1 MLERFF
7 KRRDVTEFIDEVI
20 SNSIYSKKKN
30 SVYDS
35 YEVFVDSSQALFTFF
50 DAIYKFAI
58 IIEDEAYF
66 TEYIMQIRKVIKK
79 FENFNDINEGINK
92 IIGKIC
98 ALKLGLS
105 DREDV
110 IARKYIVKYVYDK
123 YIVSGYVFHGFP
135 SIYKDDICKY
145 GLVPDNY
152 HHMYDKFIEINKI
165 FERHGF
171 YNVLGKDFKVKGI
184 YFTDSFILGCF
195 YAFSAPMYFYRLL
208 GYNSFDISNYDD
220 KAYLNNDYFA
230 SFNNLSLLMR
240 KAKLTEAEKKFVIK
254 TCFEE
259 WKLIKN
265 STDVS
270 ILAIKRSSV
279 GLNYL
284 KNIDDILAKTSF
296 CDLGNSI
303 GKIFSYCDNEILV
316 TEKISSN
323 DINIISLN
331 NYKELK
337 SIRDMRL
344 NDIKNRQEA
353 YNSDKI
359 INAYGKVSILMIL
372 GSLLITLGVIATI
385 VMFYKGR

>member
-30 SVYDS
+30 SIYDS

-66 TEYIMQIRKVIKK
+66 TEYIMQVRKVIKK

-195 YAFSAPMYFYRLL
+195 YAFSSPMYFYRLL
-208 GYNSFDISNYDD
+208 GCNSFDISNFDD

-270 ILAIKRSSV
+270 ILAIKRNIL

-337 SIRDMRL
+337 SIRDMKL

-385 VMFYKGR
+385 VMFYKG

>member
-1 MLERFF
+1 
-7 KRRDVTEFIDEVI
+7 
-20 SNSIYSKKKN
+20 
-30 SVYDS
+30 
-35 YEVFVDSSQALFTFF
+35 
-50 DAIYKFAI
+50 
-58 IIEDEAYF
+58 
-66 TEYIMQIRKVIKK
+66 
-79 FENFNDINEGINK
+79 
-92 IIGKIC
+92 
-98 ALKLGLS
+98 
-105 DREDV
+105 
-110 IARKYIVKYVYDK
+110 
-123 YIVSGYVFHGFP
+123 
-135 SIYKDDICKY
+135 
-145 GLVPDNY
+145 
-152 HHMYDKFIEINKI
+152 
-165 FERHGF
+165 
-171 YNVLGKDFKVKGI
+171 
-184 YFTDSFILGCF
+184 
-195 YAFSAPMYFYRLL
+195 MYFYRLL

-385 VMFYKGR
+385 VMFYKG

>member
-66 TEYIMQIRKVIKK
+66 TEYIMQVRKVIKK

-171 YNVLGKDFKVKGI
+171 YNILGKDFKVRGI

-303 GKIFSYCDNEILV
+303 GKIFNYCDNEILV
-316 TEKISSN
+316 TEKINSN
-323 DINIISLN
+323 DINLINLN

-337 SIRDMRL
+337 SIRNMKL

-385 VMFYKGR
+385 VMFYKG

>member
-1 MLERFF
+1 MLERYF

-20 SNSIYSKKKN
+20 SNSIYSQKKN

-50 DAIYKFAI
+50 DAIYKFSI
-58 IIEDEAYF
+58 IIEDDAYF
-66 TEYIMQIRKVIKK
+66 AEYITQIKKVIRR
-79 FENFNDINEGINK
+79 FQNYTDINEGINK

-110 IARKYIVKYVYDK
+110 IARKYIIKYIYDK

-135 SIYKDDICKY
+135 SIYKEDIYKN

-152 HHMYDKFIEINKI
+152 HNMYDKFMEINKI
-165 FERHGF
+165 FQRHGF
-171 YNVLGKDFKVKGI
+171 YNVLGKDFKIKGI

-208 GYNSFDISNYDD
+208 GCNNFDISNYDD

-240 KAKLTEAEKKFVIK
+240 KAKLNDAEKKFVIK

-279 GLNYL
+279 GLDYL
-284 KNIDDILAKTSF
+284 KNIDDILAKASF

-303 GKIFSYCDNEILV
+303 GKMFNCCSNEILV
-316 TEKISSN
+316 TDKINSN
-323 DINIISLN
+323 DVNIINLN

-337 SIRDMRL
+337 NIREKKL
-344 NDIKNRQEA
+344 NDIKNRQDV
-353 YNSDKI
+353 YNSDKL

-372 GSLLITLGVIATI
+372 GSLLITLGVIMTI
-385 VMFYKGR
+385 IMFYKG

>member
-66 TEYIMQIRKVIKK
+66 TEYIMQVRKVIKK

-195 YAFSAPMYFYRLL
+195 YAFSSPMYFYRLL
-208 GYNSFDISNYDD
+208 GCNNFDISNFDD

-240 KAKLTEAEKKFVIK
+240 KARLTEAEKKFVIK

-265 STDVS
+265 STNIS

-303 GKIFSYCDNEILV
+303 CKIFSYCDNEILV
-316 TEKISSN
+316 TEKINSN
-323 DINIISLN
+323 DVNIINLN

-337 SIRDMRL
+337 SIRDMKL

-385 VMFYKGR
+385 VMFYKG

>member
-30 SVYDS
+30 SIYDS
-35 YEVFVDSSQALFTFF
+35 YEVFSDSSQVLFTFF

-66 TEYIMQIRKVIKK
+66 TEYIMQVRKVIKK

-171 YNVLGKDFKVKGI
+171 YNVLGKDFKVKGT

-208 GYNSFDISNYDD
+208 GCNSFDITGFDD

-230 SFNNLSLLMR
+230 SFNNLGLLMR
-240 KAKLTEAEKKFVIK
+240 KAKLTESEKKFVIK

-265 STDVS
+265 NTNIS
-270 ILAIKRSSV
+270 ILAIKRSSL

-284 KNIDDILAKTSF
+284 KNIDDILAKASF

-337 SIRDMRL
+337 SIRDVKL

-385 VMFYKGR
+385 VMFYKG

>member
-66 TEYIMQIRKVIKK
+66 TEYIMQVRKVIKK

-195 YAFSAPMYFYRLL
+195 YAFSSPMYFYRLL
-208 GYNSFDISNYDD
+208 GSNNFDISNFDD

-240 KAKLTEAEKKFVIK
+240 KARLTEAEKKFVIK

-265 STDVS
+265 STNVS

-316 TEKISSN
+316 TEKINSN
-323 DINIISLN
+323 DVNIINLN
-331 NYKELK
+331 NYKELI
-337 SIRDMRL
+337 SIRDMKL

-372 GSLLITLGVIATI
+372 GSFLITLGVIATI
-385 VMFYKGR
+385 VMFYKG

>member
-152 HHMYDKFIEINKI
+152 HHMYDKFIEINKM

-385 VMFYKGR
+385 VMFYKG

>member
-152 HHMYDKFIEINKI
+152 HHMYDKFIEINKM

-195 YAFSAPMYFYRLL
+195 YAFSEHIYFYRLL
-208 GYNSFDISNYDD
+208 VCNSFNISNYYD

-303 GKIFSYCDNEILV
+303 GKIFNYCDNEILV

-385 VMFYKGR
+385 VMFYKG

>member
-152 HHMYDKFIEINKI
+152 HHMYDKFIEINKM

-208 GYNSFDISNYDD
+208 CCNSFDISNYDD

-316 TEKISSN
+316 TEKINSN

-385 VMFYKGR
+385 VMFYKG

>member
-171 YNVLGKDFKVKGI
+171 YNILGKDFKVKGI

-303 GKIFSYCDNEILV
+303 GKIFNYCDNEILV

-323 DINIISLN
+323 DINLINLN

-337 SIRDMRL
+337 SIRDMKL

-385 VMFYKGR
+385 VMFYKG

>member
-152 HHMYDKFIEINKI
+152 HHMYDKFIEINKM

-208 GYNSFDISNYDD
+208 CCNSFDISNYDD
-220 KAYLNNDYFA
+220 KAYLNND
-230 SFNNLSLLMR
+230 
-240 KAKLTEAEKKFVIK
+240 
-254 TCFEE
+254 
-259 WKLIKN
+259 
-265 STDVS
+265 
-270 ILAIKRSSV
+270 
-279 GLNYL
+279 
-284 KNIDDILAKTSF
+284 
-296 CDLGNSI
+296 
-303 GKIFSYCDNEILV
+303 
-316 TEKISSN
+316 
-323 DINIISLN
+323 
-331 NYKELK
+331 
-337 SIRDMRL
+337 
-344 NDIKNRQEA
+344 
-353 YNSDKI
+353 
-359 INAYGKVSILMIL
+359 
-372 GSLLITLGVIATI
+372 
-385 VMFYKGR
+385 

>member
-385 VMFYKGR
+385 VMFYKG

>member
-66 TEYIMQIRKVIKK
+66 TEYIMQVRKVIKK

-171 YNVLGKDFKVKGI
+171 YNILGKDFKVKGI

-316 TEKISSN
+316 TEKINSN
-323 DINIISLN
+323 DINLINLN

-337 SIRDMRL
+337 SIRNMKL

-385 VMFYKGR
+385 VMFYKG

>member
-208 GYNSFDISNYDD
+208 GCNSFNISNYDD

-230 SFNNLSLLMR
+230 SFNNLSLLVR

-303 GKIFSYCDNEILV
+303 GKIFNYCDNEILV

-385 VMFYKGR
+385 VMFYKG

>member
-171 YNVLGKDFKVKGI
+171 YNILGKDFKVKGI

-303 GKIFSYCDNEILV
+303 GKIFNYCDNEILV

-323 DINIISLN
+323 DINLINLN

-337 SIRDMRL
+337 SIRNMKL

-385 VMFYKGR
+385 VMFYKG

>member
-30 SVYDS
+30 SIYDS
-35 YEVFVDSSQALFTFF
+35 YEVFSDSSQVLFTFF

-66 TEYIMQIRKVIKK
+66 TEYIMQVRKVIKK

-110 IARKYIVKYVYDK
+110 IARKYIIKYIYDK

-135 SIYKDDICKY
+135 SIYKEDICKN

-171 YNVLGKDFKVKGI
+171 YNVLGKDFKIKGI

-208 GYNSFDISNYDD
+208 GDNNFDINNFDD

-240 KAKLTEAEKKFVIK
+240 KAKLNDTEKKFVIK

-265 STDVS
+265 SADVS

-279 GLNYL
+279 GLDYL

-303 GKIFSYCDNEILV
+303 GKIFNYCDNNILV

-337 SIRDMRL
+337 SIRDMKL

-385 VMFYKGR
+385 VMFYKG

>member
-66 TEYIMQIRKVIKK
+66 SEYIMQVRKVIKK

-208 GYNSFDISNYDD
+208 CCNSFDISNYDD

-385 VMFYKGR
+385 VMFYKG

>member
-66 TEYIMQIRKVIKK
+66 SEYIMQVRKVIKK

-171 YNVLGKDFKVKGI
+171 YNILGKDFKVKGI

-303 GKIFSYCDNEILV
+303 GKIFNYCDNEILV

-323 DINIISLN
+323 DINVISLN

-385 VMFYKGR
+385 VMFYKG

>member
-66 TEYIMQIRKVIKK
+66 NEYIMQIRKVIKK

-152 HHMYDKFIEINKI
+152 HHMYDKFIEINKM

-385 VMFYKGR
+385 VMFYKG

>member
-66 TEYIMQIRKVIKK
+66 TEYIMQVRKVIKK

-171 YNVLGKDFKVKGI
+171 YNILGKDFKVKGI

-385 VMFYKGR
+385 VMFYKG

>member
-171 YNVLGKDFKVKGI
+171 YNILGKDFKVKGI

-296 CDLGNSI
+296 CDLDNSI

-316 TEKISSN
+316 TEKINSN
-323 DINIISLN
+323 DINLINLN

-337 SIRDMRL
+337 SIRNMKL

-385 VMFYKGR
+385 VMFYKG

>member
-171 YNVLGKDFKVKGI
+171 YNILGKDFKVRGI

-337 SIRDMRL
+337 SIRDMKL

-385 VMFYKGR
+385 VMFYKG

>member
-171 YNVLGKDFKVKGI
+171 YNILGKDFKVKGI

-331 NYKELK
+331 NYKEFK

-385 VMFYKGR
+385 VMFYKG

>member
-152 HHMYDKFIEINKI
+152 HHMYDKFIEINKM

-208 GYNSFDISNYDD
+208 CCNSFDISNYDD

-303 GKIFSYCDNEILV
+303 GKIFNYCDNEILV

-323 DINIISLN
+323 DINLINLN

-337 SIRDMRL
+337 SIRDMKL

-385 VMFYKGR
+385 VMFYKG

>member
-208 GYNSFDISNYDD
+208 CCNSFDISNYDD

-303 GKIFSYCDNEILV
+303 GKIFNYCDNEILV

-385 VMFYKGR
+385 VMFYKG

>member
-152 HHMYDKFIEINKI
+152 HHMYDKFIEINKM

-208 GYNSFDISNYDD
+208 CCNSFDISNYDD

-337 SIRDMRL
+337 SIRDMKL

-385 VMFYKGR
+385 VMFYKG

>member
-152 HHMYDKFIEINKI
+152 HHMYDKFIEINKM

-208 GYNSFDISNYDD
+208 CCNSFDISNYDD

-303 GKIFSYCDNEILV
+303 GKIFNYCDNEILV

-385 VMFYKGR
+385 VMFYKG

>member
-66 TEYIMQIRKVIKK
+66 TEYIMQVRKVIKK

-171 YNVLGKDFKVKGI
+171 YNILGKDFKVKGI

-337 SIRDMRL
+337 SIRDMKL

-385 VMFYKGR
+385 VMFYKG

>member
-152 HHMYDKFIEINKI
+152 HHMYDKFIEINKM

-208 GYNSFDISNYDD
+208 CCNSFDISNYDD

-385 VMFYKGR
+385 VMFYKG

>member
-66 TEYIMQIRKVIKK
+66 TEYIMQVRKVIKK

-171 YNVLGKDFKVKGI
+171 YNILGKDFKVKGI

-303 GKIFSYCDNEILV
+303 GKIFNYCDNEILV

-337 SIRDMRL
+337 SIRDMKL

-385 VMFYKGR
+385 VMFYKG

>member
-171 YNVLGKDFKVKGI
+171 YNILGKDFKVKGI

-303 GKIFSYCDNEILV
+303 GKIFNYCDNEILV

-331 NYKELK
+331 NYKEFK

-385 VMFYKGR
+385 VMFYKG

>member
-152 HHMYDKFIEINKI
+152 HHMYDKFIEINKM

-303 GKIFSYCDNEILV
+303 GKIFNYCDNEILV

-323 DINIISLN
+323 DINLINLN

-337 SIRDMRL
+337 SIRDMKL

-385 VMFYKGR
+385 VMFYKG

>member
-171 YNVLGKDFKVKGI
+171 YNILGKDFKVKGI

-385 VMFYKGR
+385 VMFYKG

>member
-66 TEYIMQIRKVIKK
+66 TEYIMQVRKVIKK

-171 YNVLGKDFKVKGI
+171 YNILGKDFKVKGI

-331 NYKELK
+331 NYKEFK

-385 VMFYKGR
+385 VMFYKG

>member
-195 YAFSAPMYFYRLL
+195 YAFLAPMYFYRLL
-208 GYNSFDISNYDD
+208 GCNSFDISNYDD

-303 GKIFSYCDNEILV
+303 GKIFNYCDNEILV

-385 VMFYKGR
+385 VMFYKG

>member
-171 YNVLGKDFKVKGI
+171 YNILGKDFKVRGI

-385 VMFYKGR
+385 VMFYKG

>member
-171 YNVLGKDFKVKGI
+171 YNILGKDFKVKGI

-303 GKIFSYCDNEILV
+303 GKIFNYCDNEILV

-337 SIRDMRL
+337 SIRDMKL

-385 VMFYKGR
+385 VMFYKG